1 MGLPVQWVGGVYAY
15 ALTMLAPHDRSLDWN
30 HVARGILVAGEQMQY
45 PDGPYAGLLP
55 AVSHSAR
62 RRRTRRGSIPA
73 LVSLRLVLD
82 GKLDSL
88 AVAVDGSH
96 RVAAPFPVT
105 LRGGQ
110 AVVRAKPGVKYQL
123 LIDGR
128 RIIDVDSR
136 GDDVVPLD

>member
-1 MGLPVQWVGGVYAY
+1 
-15 ALTMLAPHDRSLDWN
+15 MLAPHDRSLDWN

-45 PDGPYAGLLP
+45 TDGPYAGLLP
-55 AVSHSAR
+55 DSFTLDAQRRNPAR
-62 RRRTRRGSIPA
+62 INPCA

-96 RVAAPFPVT
+96 RVASPFPVT

-110 AVVRAKPGVKYQL
+110 AIVRAKPGVKYQL

-136 GDDVVPLD
+136 GDDVVPLDRRP